1 MSIAAVLRGE
11 LTRLYRQRSTYAG
24 VIVIVGLVA
33 LVAWGSHHE
42 RDRLDVSQAVPSEFV
57 VAGRTITALFLAH
70 AVMDPSLLVLMPLLV
85 AVVAGGLV
93 AGERQTGTLRTLLVR
108 PVRRGSVLLAKLMA
122 GWSYAAGLT
131 LLLGGLA
138 LGLGQI
144 VFGWGDLVILR
155 GGLTI
160 FDPRLGLIRL
170 VEGYAL
176 AAVAMGVVATLA
188 LALSTIFDNAMTA
201 AGLAVAVL
209 LVSSVVGAMPYF
221 EWLRPYLL
229 TTHLTIYREVFAA
242 TIDRA
247 ELMRSLGWL
256 AAWVAALVTTAL
268 LVFDRRD
275 VTC

>member
-1 MSIAAVLRGE
+1 MKAAVLRGE
-11 LTRLYRQRSTYAG
+11 LSKLYRQRSTYAG
-24 VIVIVGLVA
+24 VVVIVGLVA
-33 LVAWGSHHE
+33 LVAWGSHHQ
-42 RDRLDVSQAVPSEFV
+42 RDRLDVTQAVPSEFV
-57 VAGRTITALFLAH
+57 VAGKTITALFLAH

-108 PVRRGSVLLAKLMA
+108 PVRRSGVLLAKLVA
-122 GWSYAAGLT
+122 GWSYAGGLT
-131 LLLGGLA
+131 LLLGATA
-138 LGLGQI
+138 LGLGQF

-170 VEGYAL
+170 AEGYAL

-188 LALSTIFDNAMTA
+188 LALSAIFDNAMTA
-201 AGLAVAVL
+201 AGLAVAGL

-229 TTHLTIYREVFAA
+229 TTHLTFYRAIFDA
-242 TIDRA
+242 TIDHA
-247 ELMRSLGWL
+247 ELALSAAWL
-256 AAWVAALVTTAL
+256 AAWVVALVAIAL
-268 LVFDRRD
+268 VVFGRRD